1 MGNIWTGQ
9 TDTLADVL
17 KKIDDALALLT
28 NSTDVKAD
36 VKAIGLLSEAGN
48 RLECYIAC
56 NDDNGQDEFNADAGN
71 HVTG

>member
-17 KKIDDALALLT
+17 KKIDDALAILGLER
-28 NSTDVKAD
+28 AD
-36 VKAIGLLSEAGN
+36 ARVITLLSEAGN
-48 RLECYIAC
+48 RLECYISC
-56 NDDNGQDEFNADAGN
+56 NDDNGQDVANADESN

>member
-1 MGNIWTGQ
+1 MGINLTGQ

-17 KKIDDALALLT
+17 KRIDDALAILESLER
-28 NSTDVKAD
+28 AD
-36 VKAIGLLSEAGN
+36 ARAITLLSEAGN

-56 NDDNGQDEFNADAGN
+56 NDDNGQDEFNADESN

>member
-1 MGNIWTGQ
+1 MGINLTGQ

-17 KKIDDALALLT
+17 KRIDDALAILELERG
-28 NSTDVKAD
+28 NSRVIT
-36 VKAIGLLSEAGN
+36 LLSEAGN

-56 NDDNGQDEFNADAGN
+56 NDDNGQDVANADAGN

>member
-1 MGNIWTGQ
+1 MESIWTGQ

-17 KKIDDALALLT
+17 KRIDDALAILELERG
-28 NSTDVKAD
+28 NS
-36 VKAIGLLSEAGN
+36 KAITLLSEAGN

-56 NDDNGQDEFNADAGN
+56 NDDNGQDVANADESN

>member
-17 KKIDDALALLT
+17 KKIDDALVISRLER
-28 NSTDVKAD
+28 AD
-36 VKAIGLLSEAGN
+36 ARVITLLSEAGN
-48 RLECYIAC
+48 RLECYISC
-56 NDDNGQDEFNADAGN
+56 NDDNGQDEFNADESN

>member
-1 MGNIWTGQ
+1 MESIWTGQ

-17 KKIDDALALLT
+17 KRIDDALAILELERG
-28 NSTDVKAD
+28 NS
-36 VKAIGLLSEAGN
+36 KAITLLSEAGN
-48 RLECYIAC
+48 RLEYYIAC

>member
-1 MGNIWTGQ
+1 MGNIWTGK

-17 KKIDDALALLT
+17 KKIDDALAILELERANANVIT
-28 NSTDVKAD
+28 
-36 VKAIGLLSEAGN
+36 LLSEAGN
-48 RLECYIAC
+48 RLECYISC

>member
-1 MGNIWTGQ
+1 MGNNWTGQ

-17 KKIDDALALLT
+17 KRIDDALAILELERG
-28 NSTDVKAD
+28 NSR
-36 VKAIGLLSEAGN
+36 AITLLSEAGN

-56 NDDNGQDEFNADAGN
+56 NDDNGQDVANADESN

>member
-1 MGNIWTGQ
+1 MGNNWTGQ

-17 KKIDDALALLT
+17 KRIDDALAILELERG
-28 NSTDVKAD
+28 NSR
-36 VKAIGLLSEAGN
+36 AITLLSEAGN

-56 NDDNGQDEFNADAGN
+56 NDDNGQDEFNADESN

>member
-17 KKIDDALALLT
+17 KKIDDALAILELQR
-28 NSTDVKAD
+28 AD
-36 VKAIGLLSEAGN
+36 ARAITLLSEAGN

-56 NDDNGQDEFNADAGN
+56 NDDNGQDEFNADESN

>member
-1 MGNIWTGQ
+1 MGTNWTGQ

-17 KKIDDALALLT
+17 KRIDDALAILELERG
-28 NSTDVKAD
+28 NSR
-36 VKAIGLLSEAGN
+36 AITLLSEAGN

>member
-1 MGNIWTGQ
+1 MESIWTGQ

-17 KKIDDALALLT
+17 KRIDDALAILELERG
-28 NSTDVKAD
+28 NSS
-36 VKAIGLLSEAGN
+36 AITLLSEAGN

-56 NDDNGQDEFNADAGN
+56 NDDNGQDEFNADESN

>member
-17 KKIDDALALLT
+17 KKIDDALAILGLER
-28 NSTDVKAD
+28 AD
-36 VKAIGLLSEAGN
+36 ARVITLLSEAGN
-48 RLECYIAC
+48 RLECYISC
-56 NDDNGQDEFNADAGN
+56 NDDNGQDEFNANESN

>member
-1 MGNIWTGQ
+1 MNNIWTSQ

-36 VKAIGLLSEAGN
+36 VKAIALLSEAGN

-56 NDDNGQDEFNADAGN
+56 NDDNGQDEFNADESN

>member
-17 KKIDDALALLT
+17 KKIDDALAILELER
-28 NSTDVKAD
+28 AD
-36 VKAIGLLSEAGN
+36 ARAITLLSEAGN

-56 NDDNGQDEFNADAGN
+56 NDDNGQDEFNADESN

>member
-1 MGNIWTGQ
+1 MGINWTGQ

-17 KKIDDALALLT
+17 KRIDDALAILELERG
-28 NSTDVKAD
+28 NSR
-36 VKAIGLLSEAGN
+36 AITLLSEAGN

-56 NDDNGQDEFNADAGN
+56 NDDNGQDVANADESN

>member
-1 MGNIWTGQ
+1 MGNIWTGK

-17 KKIDDALALLT
+17 KRIDDALAILELERANAKVIT
-28 NSTDVKAD
+28 
-36 VKAIGLLSEAGN
+36 LLSEAGN

-56 NDDNGQDEFNADAGN
+56 NDDNGQDEFNADESN